1 MAKGKKD
8 FNNKTNKTN
17 KTNKKDKD
25 GIKYVKNKKPQIDT
39 ATKEMR
45 SLYNKLMQNNKSDK
59 SSLIKKVLSLIGGK
73 FENYC
78 YKHDGC
84 RVLQGCL
91 KYGTKEQKKNIID
104 SLIPFLFKIIC
115 GKYSIYLSGKIFK
128 YADTEQ
134 KNRILEEVIKP
145 NFKDILKYSGGI
157 SFTKILF
164 NYSTT
169 VYQDSL
175 IDLYIKDYFKIPLDK
190 LKLLKEKEKEKNNEN
205 NKENDNDEDI
215 EMEDTKEKN
224 KKIKNK
230 EKEKENNIIIDNSQK
245 NVETEDITTKIKAH
259 LDKQLEKEINRN
271 FIFHGFLNKIF
282 DYLDEKTQIYI
293 TELFDDDIGYFMDSN
308 YGFELLMK
316 MYSISSAKTRKKII
330 RFARDNMEDYL
341 STEKGTYFI
350 IKIILFTDDTVNINK
365 TFMNLIIDKLNE
377 NILENKNCLKII
389 WNILNPFNK
398 KCNNVQQQH
407 LLSYS
412 SPNSNKK
419 SLEKRQS
426 ELLANIFEKIFK
438 IVNYDIKIF
447 LKDLLYSNFL
457 SDFINYLITKNEI
470 EKLETLINTIL
481 SYVEDDYKNNKD
493 TIENCILSDRVGH
506 VTLKRIIKELGES
519 KGEAKKYEKKMAE
532 NLAHILKNDID
543 KFLNSRAIFIIVQ
556 LMENENTKNLLK
568 KDLMKFKG
576 EILKNKDNDKL
587 VGMKLLAKLI

>member
-8 FNNKTNKTN
+8 FNNKTNK
-17 KTNKKDKD
+17 KDSKKD
-25 GIKYVKNKKPQIDT
+25 GIKYVKNKRPQIDL

-45 SLYNKLMQNNKSDK
+45 SLYNKLMQNKKTDK
-59 SSLIKKVLSLIGGK
+59 SPLVKKVLSLVGEK

-91 KYGTKEQKKNIID
+91 KYGTKEQWKNILD
-104 SLIPFLFKIIC
+104 NLIPFLFKIIC

-128 YADTEQ
+128 YADNDQ
-134 KNRILEEVIKP
+134 KNKILEEVIKP
-145 NFKDILKYSGGI
+145 NFKDFLKYSGGI
-157 SFTKILF
+157 TFTKMLF

-169 VYQDSL
+169 IYQDAL
-175 IDLYIKDYFKIPLDK
+175 IDLYIKDYFKIPLEK
-190 LKLLKEKEKEKNNEN
+190 LKML
-205 NKENDNDEDI
+205 
-215 EMEDTKEKN
+215 KEKN
-224 KKIKNK
+224 KDTKKDNDEEDVEMEDIKEKKKKSKNK
-230 EKEKENNIIIDNSQK
+230 DNNIIIDNSQK
-245 NVETEDITTKIKAH
+245 NVETEDIYTKVKEH
-259 LDKQLEKEINRN
+259 LDKQLEKNINKN

-293 TELFDDDIGYFMDSN
+293 TELFDDDIESFMDSN

-330 RFARDNMEDYL
+330 RFARDNMENYL

-365 TFMNLIIDKLNE
+365 TFMNAIIDKLNE

-389 WNILNPFNK
+389 WNILYPFNK
-398 KCNNVQQQH
+398 KCNNVQQQN

-426 ELLANIFEKIFK
+426 ELISNIFEKIFK

-457 SDFINYLITKNEI
+457 TDFINYLIIKKEI

-493 TIENCILSDRVGH
+493 TIDNSILSDRVGH
-506 VTLKRIIKELGES
+506 VTLKRILKELNES
-519 KGEAKKYEKKMAE
+519 KGETKKYEKNMADKI
-532 NLAHILKNDID
+532 AHILKSDMD

-556 LMENENTKNLLK
+556 MMENESTKNLLSK
-568 KDLMKFKG
+568 ELMKFKG

-587 VGMKLLAKLI
+587 VGMKLLAKLL